1 MRARPMG
8 RAILRPNR
16 NANQDNEADQPQSQM
31 RALRHGGFAMHL
43 TCPLFSLSIDVR
55 CSSNGRV
62 ALRIKNER
70 EHPIPRT
77 EAPRLVGIVDTHMGY
92 ITRSL
97 PMDKDELDLPALDG
111 EDEDETEAL
120 PELLDVKDIEG
131 DAFDDATGED
141 APVDGSEIHVEGTAE
156 GGWLVDAENAGATLD
171 VGPMDVSI
179 EPEGKVLGDDEADT
193 RGGLDDLVSDDESVT
208 VDGGEEGPLDEDEE
222 LREEDLPALDAD
234 EDGDVPDDELYDR
247 GIITSDEDLKWDDRA
262 WARLPDAGAA
272 ASSGSSAEIEPDDS
286 GVLAV
291 PGDDPTQSVRDTTW
305 KQLDESG
312 RLMAATFVPGGSVVV
327 AVSVPDRSR
336 ALIVRIQSDG
346 EARII
351 AEVDPRRADD
361 DGEACTVTF
370 LRWDAARGCLFVGG
384 NFGVEA
390 YRPAV

>member
-1 MRARPMG
+1 MSVTGIRRPM
-8 RAILRPNR
+8 A
-16 NANQDNEADQPQSQM
+16 QS
-31 RALRHGGFAMHL
+31 
-43 TCPLFSLSIDVR
+43 
-55 CSSNGRV
+55 
-62 ALRIKNER
+62 
-70 EHPIPRT
+70 
-77 EAPRLVGIVDTHMGY
+77 
-92 ITRSL
+92 TRSL
-97 PMDKDELDLPALDG
+97 PTDKDELDLPALDG
-111 EDEDETEAL
+111 EEEDETEAL
-120 PELLDVKDIEG
+120 PELLDVKEIEG

-141 APVDGSEIHVEGTAE
+141 APVDGSDLSHVEGTSE
-156 GGWLVDAENAGATLD
+156 GGWLVDAENAGNTLD
-171 VGPMDVSI
+171 VGPMDVVI

-193 RGGLDDLVSDDESVT
+193 RGGLEDLVSDDETVT

-234 EDGDVPDDELYDR
+234 EDGDVSDDELYDR

-262 WARLPDAGAA
+262 WARVSDVGATGPLA
-272 ASSGSSAEIEPDDS
+272 ALELEPDDS
-286 GVLAV
+286 GILAV
-291 PGDDPTQSVRDTTW
+291 PGDDPTQNVRDATW

-336 ALIVRIQSDG
+336 ALIVRIQADG

-370 LRWDAARGCLFVGG
+370 LRWDTTRGCLFVGG